1 MNTSENGHEI
11 IDIEPTGALVPVRE
25 QILAPLALE
34 DMSVF
39 LYETN
44 FGGKKGQDFTFEGI
58 KTLGLNN
65 GISTGDVRIEFLN
78 DEKTEA
84 LFYCTATDR
93 NGDTSGVVVQQ
104 NKKENGRENP
114 HWISKGCSRAIR
126 NAIKARLPVQLLKTA
141 LQKAITAGKAHE
153 SSIIQA
159 QKACGQ
165 AYTENAETLGM
176 SKKQAFSIA
185 VEAFGDSD
193 FWEVSEWE
201 TLRKALQD
209 PENFREHFNGET
221 DETSHSSP

>member
-1 MNTSENGHEI
+1 MNSNEQNTEI
-11 IDIEPTGALVPVRE
+11 IDVEPNQALVPVRE
-25 QILAPLALE
+25 SILGPLELA
-34 DMSVF
+34 DYAQF

-44 FGGKKGQDFTFEGI
+44 FGGKKGLDFTFEGI
-58 KTLGLNN
+58 KTLGINN

-78 DEKTEA
+78 PEKTEA

-114 HWISKGCSRAIR
+114 NWVAKGCSRAIR

-141 LQKAITAGKAHE
+141 LQKAIAAGKAQE

-159 QKACGQ
+159 QKACGH
-165 AYTENAETLGM
+165 AYAENAEALGM
-176 SKKQAFSIA
+176 TKKQCFSIA

-193 FWEVSEWE
+193 FWEESEWE
-201 TLRKALQD
+201 TLRNALQD
-209 PENFREHFNGET
+209 PENFKSYFNGHET
-221 DETSHSSP
+221 DSK

>member
-1 MNTSENGHEI
+1 MNSENNGHEI
-11 IDIEPTGALVPVRE
+11 IDVEPTGALVPVRE
-25 QILAPLALE
+25 SILAPLELA
-34 DMSVF
+34 DYAQF

-44 FGGKKGQDFTFEGI
+44 FGGKKSQDFTFEGI
-58 KTLGLNN
+58 KTLGINN

-114 HWISKGCSRAIR
+114 NWISKGCSKAIR
-126 NAIKARLPVQLLKTA
+126 NAIKSRLPVQLLKTA
-141 LQKAITAGKAHE
+141 LQKAIAAGKAKE
-153 SSIIQA
+153 SAIVQA
-159 QKACGQ
+159 QKDCGQ
-165 AYTENAETLGM
+165 AYAENAQALGM
-176 SKKQAFSIA
+176 TKKQAFSVA

-201 TLRKALQD
+201 TLRNALQD
-209 PENFREHFNGET
+209 PENFREHF
-221 DETSHSSP
+221 PA

>member
-104 NKKENGRENP
+104 NKK
-114 HWISKGCSRAIR
+114 
-126 NAIKARLPVQLLKTA
+126 
-141 LQKAITAGKAHE
+141 AITAGKAHE